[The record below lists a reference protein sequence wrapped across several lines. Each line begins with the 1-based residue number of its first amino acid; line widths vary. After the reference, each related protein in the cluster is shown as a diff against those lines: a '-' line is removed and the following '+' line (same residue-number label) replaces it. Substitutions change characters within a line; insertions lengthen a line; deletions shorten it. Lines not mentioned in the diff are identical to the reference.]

1 MDSAACAQR
10 LPALDKDKGTLR
22 LVMDM
27 STEAACFRTLGQC
40 QITSISSLSPSILWG
55 SGGVWNHGLG
65 LAIEK

>member
-27 STEAACFRTLGQC
+27 STEAACFRDSRAMPDNLNFLFISQHPLGFQWC
-40 QITSISSLSPSILWG
+40 LESWARIC
-55 SGGVWNHGLG
+55 H
-65 LAIEK
+65 